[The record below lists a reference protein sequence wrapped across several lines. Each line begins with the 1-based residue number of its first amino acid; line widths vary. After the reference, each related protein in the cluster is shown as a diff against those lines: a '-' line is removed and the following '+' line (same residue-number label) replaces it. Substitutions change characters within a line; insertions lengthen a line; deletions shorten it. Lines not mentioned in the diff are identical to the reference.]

1 MSYYYC
7 KPTRDERTKINRALD
22 RWGAFEFFKDKGL
35 MIEKD
40 DKKKV
45 VVVVYLV
52 TDRIEELRMRIPM
65 MMQPF
70 SLGLAIGEL
79 KKQFLPS
86 MAGADLFARYGERN
100 KFYIVVGEKAENIV
114 LYGRDIMGESIVEAS
129 DALGE
134 NELVIVLNTASE
146 AIAVGRTR
154 FAGKSLFQSG
164 RVTVTTIA
172 DAGYYLREEG

>member
-1 MSYYYC
+1 MSYC

-35 MIEKD
+35 MIQKD
-40 DKKKV
+40 YKKKV
-45 VVVVYLV
+45 VVVCLV
-52 TDRIEELRMRIPM
+52 TDRIEELMM
-65 MMQPF
+65 MTHMMQPF

-100 KFYIVVGEKAENIV
+100 RFYIVVGEKAENLV

-134 NELVIVLNTASE
+134 NELVIVLNSASE

-154 FAGKSLFQSG
+154 FAGKSLFQGG

>member
-1 MSYYYC
+1 MIYC
-7 KPTRDERTKINRALD
+7 KPSMDERTKINRALD
-22 RWGAFEFFKDKGL
+22 RWGAFEFFKDKAL
-35 MIEKD
+35 MIQKD
-40 DKKKV
+40 DKKKAV
-45 VVVVYLV
+45 VVCLV
-52 TDRIEELRMRIPM
+52 TDRIEEMMMMMIH

-86 MAGADLFARYGERN
+86 IAGADLFARYGERN
-100 KFYIVVGEKAENIV
+100 KFYIVVGEKAENLV
-114 LYGRDIMGESIVEAS
+114 LYGRDLMGESIVEAS
-129 DALGE
+129 DALDE

-154 FAGKSLFQSG
+154 FAGKSLFQKG

>member
-1 MSYYYC
+1 MSYYC

-35 MIEKD
+35 MIQKD

-45 VVVVYLV
+45 VVVVCLV
-52 TDRIEELRMRIPM
+52 TDNIEELMMRIH

-79 KKQFLPS
+79 KKQFLPTI
-86 MAGADLFARYGERN
+86 AGADLFARCGERN
-100 KFYIVVGEKAENIV
+100 KFYIVVGEKAENLV

-134 NELVIVLNTASE
+134 NDLVIVLNTASE

-164 RVTVTTIA
+164 RVTVSTIA

>member
-35 MIEKD
+35 MIQKD
-40 DKKKV
+40 DKKKEV

-52 TDRIEELRMRIPM
+52 TDRIEELMMRIH

-100 KFYIVVGEKAENIV
+100 EFYIVVCEKAENLV

-129 DALGE
+129 DALRE
-134 NELVIVLNTASE
+134 NELVIVLNTSFE

-154 FAGKSLFQSG
+154 FAGRLLFQKG
-164 RVTVTTIA
+164 RVTVSTIA